1 MARPRLPLML
11 LAIALVLSA
20 CGGGGGSSTP
30 SISIGAAKSFALD
43 GFQPAG
49 NLTAGTPTTMSFR
62 IDEPSGQPLTQYT
75 EGNGPHTGV
84 HLILVNQGLSELVH
98 LHPPI
103 AADGTVSTKV
113 TLPSPGNWRVL
124 VDAYAKLPGQ
134 PPNFQLHRDID
145 VAGGGTAAP
154 TVPATFVP
162 TVNSGGATFQV
173 IGTPD
178 VRNAEATIMRV
189 RVTDAHG
196 KPATFTPWFGAL
208 AHAIFFQEGTLSY
221 FHTHVCPPGD
231 KVCAGTS
238 AAVGSSPKP
247 GELDVGVLL
256 PGAGT
261 WRMFLQA
268 MVDGKVLTAPFTL
281 VAR

>member
-1 MARPRLPLML
+1 MAHVRLPLVL
-11 LAIALVLSA
+11 LAAALVLSA
-20 CGGGGGSSTP
+20 CGGSGGTSAP
-30 SISIGAAKSFALD
+30 SISVGAARTFALD

-49 NLTAGTPTTMSFR
+49 NLTAGSPTTVSFR
-62 IDEPSGQPLTQYT
+62 IDQPSGQPLTQYT

-84 HLILVNQGLSELVH
+84 HLILVNQDLSELVH

-103 AADGTVSTKV
+103 APDGTVSTKV
-113 TLPSPGNWRVL
+113 TLPSPGVWRVL
-124 VDAYAKLPGQ
+124 VDAYATLPGQ
-134 PPNFQLHRDID
+134 PPNFQLHRDVD
-145 VAGGGTAAP
+145 VSGGSAAP
-154 TVPATFVP
+154 VVPAAFVP
-162 TVNSGGATFQV
+162 TVKTGGYTFQV
-173 IGTPD
+173 LGTPQ
-178 VRNAEATIMRV
+178 VKNAEATTMQV
-189 RVTDAHG
+189 RVTDPHG

-221 FHTHVCPPGD
+221 FHTHVCPPDD

-261 WRMFLQA
+261 WRMFLQV

-281 VAR
+281 VAS

>member
-1 MARPRLPLML
+1 MARVRLPLVL
-11 LAIALVLSA
+11 LAAALVLSA
-20 CGGGGGSSTP
+20 CGGGGGGSTP
-30 SISIGAAKSFALD
+30 SISVGAAKTFALD
-43 GFQPAG
+43 QFQPAG

-62 IDEPSGQPLTQYT
+62 IDQPSGQPLTQYT
-75 EGNGPHTGV
+75 TGNGPHTGV
-84 HLILVNQGLSELVH
+84 HLILVNQDLSELVH

-103 AADGTVSTKV
+103 ASDGTVSASV
-113 TLPSPGNWRVL
+113 TLPSPGVWRVL
-124 VDAYAKLPGQ
+124 VDAYATLPGQ

-145 VAGGGTAAP
+145 VSGGAAAA

-162 TVNSGGATFQV
+162 KVKTGGATFEV
-173 IGTPD
+173 LGKPD
-178 VRNAEATIMRV
+178 VKNAQATTLQV
-189 RVTDAHG
+189 RVTDANG

-256 PGAGT
+256 PGTGT

-281 VAR
+281 VAS

>member
-1 MARPRLPLML
+1 MARARLPLAL
-11 LAIALVLSA
+11 LAAALVLSA
-20 CGGGGGSSTP
+20 CGGSGGGSTP
-30 SISIGAAKSFALD
+30 SISVGAAKTFALD

-49 NLTAGTPTTMSFR
+49 NLTADTPTTMSFR
-62 IDEPSGQPLTQYT
+62 IDQPSGQPLTEYT
-75 EGNGPHTGV
+75 TGNGPHTGV
-84 HLILVNQGLSELVH
+84 HLILVNQALSELVH

-113 TLPSPGNWRVL
+113 TLPSPGVWRVL
-124 VDAYAKLPGQ
+124 VDAYATLPGQ

-145 VAGGGTAAP
+145 VSGGSAAP
-154 TVPATFVP
+154 AAPATFVP
-162 TVNSGGATFQV
+162 TVTTDGVTFQV
-173 IGTPD
+173 LDPPQ
-178 VRNAEATIMRV
+178 VKNSEAASLRV
-189 RVTDAHG
+189 KVTDANG

-208 AHAIFFQEGTLSY
+208 AHAIFFQEGTFSY
-221 FHTHVCPPGD
+221 FHTHVCPPAD

-268 MVDGKVLTAPFTL
+268 MVDGKVVTAPFTL
-281 VAR
+281 VAS

>member
-1 MARPRLPLML
+1 MARVRLPLVL
-11 LAIALVLSA
+11 LAAALVLTA
-20 CGGGGGSSTP
+20 CGGGGDSSTP
-30 SISIGAAKSFALD
+30 SISVGAARSFALD

-49 NLTAGTPTTMSFR
+49 NLTADTPTTVSFR
-62 IDEPSGQPLTQYT
+62 IDQPSGQPLTQYT
-75 EGNGPHTGV
+75 RGNGPHTGV
-84 HLILVNQGLSELVH
+84 HLILVNQALSELVH

-103 AADGTVSTKV
+103 AADGTVSTSV
-113 TLPSPGNWRVL
+113 TLPSPGVWRVL
-124 VDAYAKLPGQ
+124 VDAYATLPGQ

-145 VAGGGTAAP
+145 VAGGAAAP
-154 TVPATFVP
+154 TLPATFVP
-162 TVNSGGATFQV
+162 TVKSGGATFHV
-173 IGTPD
+173 LGTPE
-178 VRNAEATIMRV
+178 VKNAEGTTMRI

-196 KPATFTPWFGAL
+196 KPARFTPWFGAL

-268 MVDGKVLTAPFTL
+268 MVNGKVQTAPFTL
-281 VAR
+281 VAK